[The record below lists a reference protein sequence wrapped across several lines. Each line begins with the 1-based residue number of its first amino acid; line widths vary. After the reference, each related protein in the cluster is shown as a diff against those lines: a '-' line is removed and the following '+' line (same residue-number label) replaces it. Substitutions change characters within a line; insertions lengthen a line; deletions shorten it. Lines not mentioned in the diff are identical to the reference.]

1 MKKTVKYFGI
11 LSLIVL
17 IGAIF
22 DAHAETTIYQ
32 KRLSQY
38 EGLQKLS
45 SFYNET
51 NLAGDHSDISY
62 SRGLNED
69 IDKLIEFLLKNVFP
83 SGTIVEYCGV
93 LITIIGKFLLILG
106 LRTIGHTML
115 VLGVRMTIIGLE
127 IAAIS
132 YILAMVLDI
141 LSKIFEKSI
150 KFSPG
155 PSSR

>member
-22 DAHAETTIYQ
+22 DAHAEATIYQ
-32 KRLSQY
+32 KRLLQY

-51 NLAGDHSDISY
+51 NLPGDHLDISY
-62 SRGLNED
+62 NED
-69 IDKLIEFLLKNVFP
+69 IDKLIEFLLKHVFP

-150 KFSPG
+150 KFSPE
-155 PSSR
+155 PSSG

>member
-1 MKKTVKYFGI
+1 MKKTIKYFSI
-11 LSLIVL
+11 LSLIIL

-32 KRLSQY
+32 KRLSRY
-38 EGLQKLS
+38 EGFQKLS
-45 SFYNET
+45 SFYSET
-51 NLAGDHSDISY
+51 NPIRGHSDISY
-62 SRGLNED
+62 SRGINED
-69 IDKLIEFLLKNVFP
+69 IDKLIEFLLKYVFP
-83 SGTIVEYCGV
+83 SGTIVEYCGI
-93 LITIIGKFLLILG
+93 LIMIIGKFLLILG

-115 VLGVRMTIIGLE
+115 VLGVRMTIIGFE

-150 KFSPG
+150 KFSPE
-155 PSSR
+155 PSSG